1 MTFAVFAR
9 RRREAKF
16 QYLAPQNATETS
28 RRAFK
33 TAKITS
39 KTAKIIPKTG
49 KHFQNRKN
57 HFQNSKIALK
67 TVEIAPVTAK
77 SSRKSLPKTAQF
89 SDRIVTGTVRTP
101 VDEIRKLKPQTNRIP
116 QMISVQESRSNC
128 NSEPQPIE
136 YRKWQAFRIEF

>member
-33 TAKITS
+33 TAKIAS
-39 KTAKIIPKTG
+39 KIAKIIPKTG
-49 KHFQNRKN
+49 KHFQNHKN
-57 HFQNSKIALK
+57 HFQNRKIAFK

-77 SSRKSLPKTAQF
+77 SSRKSLPKTAKF
-89 SDRIVTGTVRTP
+89 SDHIVAGIVRTP

-116 QMISVQESRSNC
+116 QTISVQDRIVTQNRK
-128 NSEPQPIE
+128 PIE